1 MKDKVTNPLFPAGDT
16 KAQPS
21 AARPP
26 VNPLFAPRETH
37 TIAVGG
43 EIDTVE
49 GVTLDT
55 LSNPQM
61 VLANARA
68 LREHAQAALAK
79 LEYQRESGQYVPRE
93 TVIQQVAEIFQSL
106 AQALK
111 SIPDQA
117 ERRGVSDKRTLELI
131 TNAVDASLLD
141 AQDRLKG
148 MFVEAGGKL

>member
-1 MKDKVTNPLFPAGDT
+1 MESKVKNPLFPAGDPPT
-16 KAQPS
+16 HPPGV
-21 AARPP
+21 RPP
-26 VNPLFAPRETH
+26 ANPLFAQRETH
-37 TIAVGG
+37 TNAVGG
-43 EIDTVE
+43 AIDTVE

-55 LSNPQM
+55 LNNPQM

-93 TVIQQVAEIFQSL
+93 IVIQQVAEIFQSL

-131 TNAVDASLLD
+131 TNAVDAALLD

-148 MFVEAGGKL
+148 MFAEAGGKL

>member
-79 LEYQRESGQYVPRE
+79 LEYQR
-93 TVIQQVAEIFQSL
+93 
-106 AQALK
+106 
-111 SIPDQA
+111 
-117 ERRGVSDKRTLELI
+117 
-131 TNAVDASLLD
+131 
-141 AQDRLKG
+141 
-148 MFVEAGGKL
+148 